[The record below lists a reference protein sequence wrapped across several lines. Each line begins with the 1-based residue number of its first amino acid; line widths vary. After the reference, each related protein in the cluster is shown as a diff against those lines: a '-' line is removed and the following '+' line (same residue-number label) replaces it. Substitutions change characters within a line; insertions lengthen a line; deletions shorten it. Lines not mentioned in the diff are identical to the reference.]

1 MYVKFVGIH
10 APLKLTAAF
19 MKWNEISLFLAM
31 LSFNFHNNIPDQYT
45 LHILFY
51 FIFYKKVDS
60 NHNNDNYNRNF
71 FI

>member
-10 APLKLTAAF
+10 APLKLTASAF

-31 LSFNFHNNIPDQYT
+31 PFIQFQQHPWSIHTTHF
-45 LHILFY
+45 ILFY
-51 FIFYKKVDS
+51 FYKKVDS
-60 NHNNDNYNRNF
+60 THNNDNYNRNF